1 MATTTE
7 LSKIDLNLLVLFEA
21 VYSTGA
27 IGAAA
32 ERLHITQPAV
42 SMGLKRLR
50 ELTDDPL
57 FARTGRGIAPTAKAN
72 QLIGPVR
79 EALGII
85 GRQLGTGGAVDLAT
99 WKRHFRIVMVDPM
112 EPIVMPP
119 ILRRITTDAPGISIE
134 SVVGTRDFGA
144 ELKGGQLDM
153 ACFGYLID
161 GPEIRSVAIDQYDL
175 VIVAR
180 RGHPGIPGKLDA
192 ATYRMLW
199 HITLNRELQAVANVV
214 KDMVANAVTRHAPYR
229 VSKLWSK
236 PAIIESTDLIG
247 LLPRRFAE
255 HAAARYAIDIHE
267 VPVPMPA
274 QHIYLM
280 WHERNDD
287 DPGHRWLREAIIQA
301 AKVPPAAAAPANKP
315 PVKAR
320 AKATS
325 AAPRRRRRVS
335 PPA

>member
-1 MATTTE
+1 MATE
-7 LSKIDLNLLVLFEA
+7 LNKIDLNLLVLFEA

-57 FARTGRGIAPTAKAN
+57 FARTGRGIEPTAKAT

-85 GRQLGTGGAVDLAT
+85 GRQLGTGGAIDLST
-99 WKRHFRIVMVDPM
+99 YKRHFRIVMVDPM
-112 EPIVMPP
+112 EPVVMPP
-119 ILRRITTDAPGISIE
+119 ILRLIATDAPGVSIE
-134 SVVGTRDFGA
+134 AVVGTRDFGA

-153 ACFGYLID
+153 ACFGYLVD
-161 GPEIRSVAIDQYDL
+161 GPDIKSVAIDLYDL
-175 VIVAR
+175 VVVAR
-180 RGHPGIPGKLDA
+180 RGHPGIVGKLDVE
-192 ATYRMLW
+192 TYRTLP
-199 HITLNRELQAVANVV
+199 HIVLNRELQTVANVV
-214 KDMVANAVTRHAPYR
+214 KDIVASAITRHAPYR

-236 PAIIESTDLIG
+236 PAIVESTDLIG

-267 VPVPMPA
+267 MPVPMPR
-274 QHIYLM
+274 QHVYLM

-287 DPGHRWLREAIIQA
+287 DPGHRWLREAIVEA
-301 AKVPPAAAAPANKP
+301 AKIPPTVAEPAAKALAKMAGKTTRAAAPK
-315 PVKAR
+315 
-320 AKATS
+320 
-325 AAPRRRRRVS
+325 RR
-335 PPA
+335 